1 MMNSGSFKQTG
12 GRPLSRVED
21 EFGASQGQ
29 GFGKTAFNQ
38 TQGSLGTNPAS
49 LKGKLMSLE
58 EMIKSVSDEMNF
70 HKKEVQILKSEKDTL
85 ESVLTMKTQDVK
97 KTLTNELMR
106 IEEEMKRHFAHQK
119 AENSRLQQQIT
130 ALKGE
135 KTALQQQLLGLQ
147 RRISELE
154 MQVGNEEHMQ

>member
-1 MMNSGSFKQTG
+1 
-12 GRPLSRVED
+12 
-21 EFGASQGQ
+21 
-29 GFGKTAFNQ
+29 
-38 TQGSLGTNPAS
+38 
-49 LKGKLMSLE
+49 
-58 EMIKSVSDEMNF
+58 MIKSVSDEMNF

-135 KTALQQQLLGLQ
+135 KTALQQQLLGKYSLRGHELNYYRFTKKNLRARNASRK
-147 RRISELE
+147 RRTYAIKHTFIL
-154 MQVGNEEHMQ
+154 N

>member
-1 MMNSGSFKQTG
+1 MNSGSFKQTN
-12 GRPLSRVED
+12 RPISRVED
-21 EFGASQGQ
+21 EFGTSQAQ
-29 GFGKTAFNQ
+29 GFGKTGFNQ
-38 TQGSLGTNPAS
+38 TQGSMGTNPAS

-154 MQVGNEEHMQ
+154 MQVGNEEHAQ